1 MEAYKVWRQSDKVKD
16 VIDMVTE
23 NVTLS
28 PDDDSITYRGQHL
41 QLEACGLFGAMCVS
55 PFWGLTAGGLFWC
68 DGCLTFSSTDA
79 RTDGQKTDL

>member
-41 QLEACGLFGAMCVS
+41 QLEACGLF
-55 PFWGLTAGGLFWC
+55 WGNV
-68 DGCLTFSSTDA
+68 CLTFLGSHSWWPF
-79 RTDGQKTDL
+79 LV